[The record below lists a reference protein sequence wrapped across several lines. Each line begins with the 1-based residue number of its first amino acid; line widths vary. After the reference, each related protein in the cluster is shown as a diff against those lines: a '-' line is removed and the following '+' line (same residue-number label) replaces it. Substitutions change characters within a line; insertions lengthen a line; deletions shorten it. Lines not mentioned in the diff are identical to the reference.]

1 MSAPDPGEQALL
13 VVIDPAARR
22 VDGESVRIARDVLR
36 GGAATK
42 ICLPDGPEEVE
53 RALARRGRRRPVV
66 IGDDRALL
74 HMVSVLHRRRE
85 LADTPV
91 SVVPV
96 GPLPAVSLART
107 LGVPLGPVAAA
118 RAVLDGLERRLD
130 VLVDDSGGLVLGG
143 LWIPGGYGP
152 AGETDI
158 PAAAR
163 ALGAV
168 GTHTAG
174 AHPAGARSADA
185 AGPNGA
191 TEGGG
196 EAPVEAMETVRAV
209 EGLETVQAVQAG
221 VEALETVE
229 AGGPGDGPGGG
240 PSDGPGGGPA
250 DGPGGAGGAGGEGHQ
265 PWWSPA
271 ARTARSALTLL
282 TGPAAAVGRPRLPGC
297 TRLRIEADG
306 VLVTDLDRPVTR
318 VAVTAADDGLAELV
332 VHMHDADHPQ
342 RSRARRIT
350 VAGPAFRYRADSVL
364 SGPVR
369 RRTWTA
375 HAGAWRLILP
385 RG

>member
-1 MSAPDPGEQALL
+1 MSAPDPIEQALL
-13 VVIDPAARR
+13 VVIDPVARR

-74 HMVSVLHRRRE
+74 HVVNVLQRRRE
-85 LADTPV
+85 LGDIPV
-91 SVVPV
+91 SAVPV
-96 GPLPAVSLART
+96 GPLPAVSLAQT

-118 RAVLDGLERRLD
+118 RAVLDGTERRLD
-130 VLVDDSGGLVLGG
+130 VLVDDGGGVVLGG
-143 LWIPGGYGP
+143 LWVPGGYGP
-152 AGETDI
+152 GGETD
-158 PAAAR
+158 
-163 ALGAV
+163 V
-168 GTHTAG
+168 
-174 AHPAGARSADA
+174 PAGPAGPAGT
-185 AGPNGA
+185 AGPNGSA
-191 TEGGG
+191 EAG
-196 EAPVEAMETVRAV
+196 EAGAEAV
-209 EGLETVQAVQAG
+209 ETMDAG
-221 VEALETVE
+221 S
-229 AGGPGDGPGGG
+229 GPGCGAAEGMGGR
-240 PSDGPGGGPA
+240 
-250 DGPGGAGGAGGEGHQ
+250 GGEGHQ

-282 TGPAAAVGRPRLPGC
+282 TGPGPAAEGRVPVPGC

-318 VAVTAADDGLAELV
+318 VSLAAADGGLAELT
-332 VHMHDADHPQ
+332 VHTHDADRPQ

-350 VAGPAFRYRADSVL
+350 ISGPAFRYRADNAL
-364 SGPVR
+364 TGPVR

-375 HAGAWRLILP
+375 HAEGWRLVVP